1 MGLNLPCLWLRSLMQ
16 LLPAFIMI
24 LLSSSAFSQA
34 TEIDDI
40 NRAIKEKGAKW
51 VAGETSV
58 SKLSPEE
65 KKAIL
70 SAPLSPAEEAGTS
83 AETPAVSALPSRYD
97 LRDINGH
104 NYVTPVRN
112 QAPAGT
118 CGYFS
123 ATGTLESRIL
133 QVSNTPD
140 TDLDLSEQTLVSC
153 FGEPGACG
161 TKICGTLYEF
171 LHVSGIP
178 LETCFPYVGDQVA
191 CSNACP
197 NWKNEVYRVSGWR
210 NASNNQPTTQNIDLL
225 KNALF
230 TYGAIDSS
238 LIVFDD
244 FGSYK
249 SGIYTHVSGYT
260 NYGGHG
266 IVIVGYDDEGQYFI
280 CKNSWGPDWG
290 EGGFFRI
297 AYSET
302 AGSTEFGRGAG
313 VFDGVI
319 LPGPSL
325 GFSSSSLDFGTLT
338 LPDQPSKGLT
348 FTITNNGTTVL
359 TDLFLTSTNTHFSV
373 SPASIASLDV
383 NASAQVTVTYT
394 PQSGKGISETGSLQI
409 SSGSVAK
416 MVSLSGGINTRP
428 QTPVN
433 QSPKEGQTGLPLTPT
448 LTGSAFTDADGDKH
462 NGSTWVVEDGVG
474 GTVYSSSDFD
484 AVNKTSLT
492 IPGNLLSPGQTYRWY
507 VTYRDDRL
515 LASNASTP
523 TSFTTSGD
531 ASNPPPDPS
540 SPSSNP
546 GDPSPSSGGGGG
558 GGCFIAEA
566 AYGSPFAREVV
577 VLRAFRDKYLLTQP
591 SGRYFVALYY
601 RYSPPVAEVVR
612 RHEVVRTGV
621 RGVLTI
627 VVAVLEHPVSAAT
640 GMVLVSFGTALL
652 LFRKRRIRYGDR
664 QET

>member
-1 MGLNLPCLWLRSLMQ
+1 MGLSSPCLWLRSLMK

-24 LLSSSAFSQA
+24 ILSSYAFSQA

-70 SAPLSPAEEAGTS
+70 SAPLSPAQEPGTS
-83 AETPAVSALPSRYD
+83 AEAPAAPALPSRYD

-123 ATGTLESRIL
+123 ATGALESRIL

-140 TDLDLSEQTLVSC
+140 IDLDLSEQTMISC
-153 FGEPGACG
+153 LSEPGACG
-161 TKICGTLYEF
+161 SGLCHTLDDF
-171 LHVSGIP
+171 LLITGLP
-178 LETCFPYVGDQVA
+178 LEACFPYVGDQVA
-191 CSNACP
+191 CNNACA
-197 NWKNEVYRVSGWR
+197 NWKSGAYRITGSRTVV
-210 NASNNQPTTQNIDLL
+210 TNIAQTENIELL
-225 KNALF
+225 KKGLY
-230 TYGAIDSS
+230 TYGAINTN
-238 LIVFDD
+238 LTVFDD

-260 NYGGHG
+260 NYGSHG

-302 AGSTEFGRGAG
+302 ATSTEFGLQA
-313 VFDGVI
+313 VAYDGVI

-338 LPDQPSKGLT
+338 LPDQPSKDLT

-373 SPASIASLDV
+373 SPASIPSLDV
-383 NASAQVTVTYT
+383 NGATQVTVTYT
-394 PQSGKGISETGSLQI
+394 PQSGKGISETGNLQV
-409 SSGSVAK
+409 SSGSITK
-416 MVSLSGGINTRP
+416 TVSLSGGLNTRP
-428 QTPVN
+428 QAPVN
-433 QSPKEGQTGLPLTPT
+433 QSPKEGQTGLSLTPT
-448 LTGSAFTDADGDKH
+448 LTASAFTDADGDKH
-462 NGSTWVVEDGVG
+462 SGSKWVVLDGVG

-484 AVNKTSLT
+484 AVNKTSLAV
-492 IPGNLLSPGQTYRWY
+492 PGNLLSPGQTYRWY

-515 LASNASTP
+515 LVSNASTP
-523 TSFTTSGD
+523 TSFTTSSD
-531 ASNPPPDPS
+531 IPNQPSDPS

-577 VLRAFRDKYLLTQP
+577 VLRAFRDKYLLTGP

-601 RYSPPVAEVVR
+601 RYSPPVAEIVR

-621 RGVLTI
+621 RGILSLL
-627 VVAVLEHPVSAAT
+627 VALLEHPVSAAT
-640 GMVLVSFGTALL
+640 GVILLCISSAWLVYRG
-652 LFRKRRIRYGDR
+652 RRIRYGDR
-664 QET
+664 